1 MMGFMWCFFIGAF
14 LATDGEVQ
22 GTALQSPDNQK
33 VADSAPPA
41 GDQAQGAVA
50 ALTQLNQ
57 EAYTFVLDKLNNDLQ
72 LTDKLKRINTIEK
85 QITTLRGQITDAHQ
99 RALDFK
105 KVADSDRANMNA
117 RQARNVDILQYM
129 WPLVQKFEQRLQSDI
144 SNNFKIKPFPQVN
157 KAAPATEDASQAA
170 APADAPPADASPAD
184 AEKPADAPPADA
196 PPADAPPADAPP
208 ADAPPADAPPA
219 DAPADA
225 PPADGDQPPAADDD
239 QPPSDSETETLL
251 AKKAVPQPNV
261 AEAALQKIEEEGRMA
276 LKSSAPAPATPSIHG
291 SNNAHDQMVD
301 NALSAFTSQ
310 ETSVKSPSEVLVAA
324 TQASAELVFW
334 KYFALLMVSFNVCG
348 FSIWAYNSSK
358 SWDADLRSQKR
369 PLL

>member
-1 MMGFMWCFFIGAF
+1 MMGFMWCFFLGAF

-22 GTALQSPDNQK
+22 GTALQSPENQK
-33 VADSAPPA
+33 VAESAQPA
-41 GDQAQGAVA
+41 DQAQGAVA

-72 LTDKLKRINTIEK
+72 LTDKLARINTIEK
-85 QITTLRGQITDAHQ
+85 SITNLRKEITDAHQ
-99 RALDFK
+99 RAVDFK
-105 KVADSDRANMNA
+105 KAAESDRANMNA

-170 APADAPPADASPAD
+170 APADAPADASPAD
-184 AEKPADAPPADA
+184 AEKPADAPPADAPPADA

-225 PPADGDQPPAADDD
+225 PPADGDQPPADD
-239 QPPSDSETETLL
+239 PETETLL

-291 SNNAHDQMVD
+291 SNNARDQMVD

>member
-1 MMGFMWCFFIGAF
+1 MIGFIWCIFIGAF
-14 LATDGEVQ
+14 LSAAEVQ
-22 GTALQSPDNQK
+22 GTALQSPENQK
-33 VADSAPPA
+33 VVDSAPA
-41 GDQAQGAVA
+41 DQAQGAVA

-72 LTDKLKRINTIEK
+72 LTDKLARINTIEK
-85 QITTLRGQITDAHQ
+85 SITNLRKEITDAHQ
-99 RALDFK
+99 RAVDFK
-105 KVADSDRANMNA
+105 KAAEADRANMNS
-117 RQARNVDILQYM
+117 RQARNVEILQYM
-129 WPLVQKFEQRLQSDI
+129 WPLVQKFEQRLQADI
-144 SNNFKIKPFPQVN
+144 SNNFKLKPFPQVN
-157 KAAPATEDASQAA
+157 KDAPQSPEDPAPADA
-170 APADAPPADASPAD
+170 APADA
-184 AEKPADAPPADA
+184 
-196 PPADAPPADAPP
+196 
-208 ADAPPADAPPA
+208 
-219 DAPADA
+219 APADA
-225 PPADGDQPPAADDD
+225 APADAAPADAAPADAAPADAAPADAAPADAAPADAAPADTPPAEGDEPPAQEPEDD
-239 QPPSDSETETLL
+239 QPPGETETLL

-291 SNNAHDQMVD
+291 SNNARDQMVD

>member
-1 MMGFMWCFFIGAF
+1 MLLLLMLRLLMLLLLMLLLLMLRLLMLPLLMLLLMAIN
-14 LATDGEVQ
+14 L
-22 GTALQSPDNQK
+22 
-33 VADSAPPA
+33 
-41 GDQAQGAVA
+41 
-50 ALTQLNQ
+50 
-57 EAYTFVLDKLNNDLQ
+57 LQ
-72 LTDKLKRINTIEK
+72 LMTINLLLILRLKPY
-85 QITTLRGQITDAHQ
+85 
-99 RALDFK
+99 
-105 KVADSDRANMNA
+105 
-117 RQARNVDILQYM
+117 LQ
-129 WPLVQKFEQRLQSDI
+129 
-144 SNNFKIKPFPQVN
+144 
-157 KAAPATEDASQAA
+157 
-170 APADAPPADASPAD
+170 
-184 AEKPADAPPADA
+184 
-196 PPADAPPADAPP
+196 
-208 ADAPPADAPPA
+208 
-219 DAPADA
+219 
-225 PPADGDQPPAADDD
+225 
-239 QPPSDSETETLL
+239 
-251 AKKAVPQPNV
+251 KKAVPQPNV